1 MGLVPWGG
9 KPGYEDRKADLEA
22 KLAEYRRRF
31 RQNDGPLS
39 ILHYE
44 QSLNLLFCIVFYK
57 FLWYAEH
64 SNLSLSPGDSIS
76 ETGVIYYGQTDYGR
90 QGFRQDQ
97 AAH

>member
-1 MGLVPWGG
+1 MGRQARLRGPEGRPEGQAGG
-9 KPGYEDRKADLEA
+9 VTPRLS
-22 KLAEYRRRF
+22 
-31 RQNDGPLS
+31 RQNDGSLS